1 MSYTNI
7 LKRLY
12 CFALVLA
19 PLGWTSTVNA
29 HPTFVPTEVLEGVTT
44 NGMIKLTHACE
55 ESQLPLIALS
65 YIVPTVNPFLERSDG
80 GTINALSDVLQNTGL
95 QNFIIPFYDR
105 GLFKLHRLQKDA
117 LGNTIGFNSRNGRL
131 PLGFPGQVPIQIGA
145 LFFNSDS
152 CANEIR
158 IKVAGADI
166 CRKTAAVHVGDANL
180 WIPNRT
186 PRFPDGN
193 VHGSSRR
200 LRQGAP
206 VTLRVKRDLTNN
218 PLPAAC
224 GGTGF
229 SVTVWPSNEDI
240 DQNLPIPGFWPTEA
254 AGG

>member
-1 MSYTNI
+1 MSMTKL
-7 LKRLY
+7 LKRL
-12 CFALVLA
+12 CCSALWA
-19 PLGWTSTVNA
+19 TPLIWVPTTHA

-55 ESQLPLIALS
+55 ESQLPVIAVS

-80 GTINALSDVLQNTGL
+80 GKIDALSDVLQNTGL

-105 GLFKLHRLQKDA
+105 GLFKLHRLNQDA

-131 PLGFPGQVPIQIGA
+131 PLGFPGQVPIQIGG

-152 CANEIR
+152 CASEIR

-166 CRKTAAVHVGDANL
+166 CKKTSAVGVGDANL

-200 LRQGAP
+200 LRQGSP

-218 PLPAAC
+218 AIPPSC
-224 GGTGF
+224 GGKTF
-229 SVTVWPSNEDI
+229 TVTVWPSNEDI